1 MVKKMLEVV
10 VNYLYPALTTVKT
23 DWLFLCTPDSVMFAA
38 SRPLHP
44 SFSVPFS
51 SWAAHG
57 PSGRSRDPGPST
69 SQPGL
74 DCSTLKTAALS
85 NAGLMTVHPE
95 VSHVGISVIGTLI
108 FLFVS
113 T

>member
-74 DCSTLKTAALS
+74 DCSKCGSGEPLQAPGIAARRLHYWG
-85 NAGLMTVHPE
+85 AG
-95 VSHVGISVIGTLI
+95 VGGIPWSRI
-108 FLFVS
+108 
-113 T
+113 